1 MSNVEKERKEKP
13 TEEKVEQSLNV
24 GVVWCLPGG
33 MSSATLS
40 IAALQIHRELAVVA
54 SMHDEGPGGPHGES
68 SATCVQWCEWGLVL
82 LPRPHLTCTARL
94 VNET

>member
-1 MSNVEKERKEKP
+1 MSNVKKERKEKP

-40 IAALQIHRELAVVA
+40 IAALQIHRELAAVA
-54 SMHDEGPGGPHGES
+54 SMYD
-68 SATCVQWCEWGLVL
+68 
-82 LPRPHLTCTARL
+82 
-94 VNET
+94 